1 MTDFDKNMQQQ
12 QTDKLTI
19 INNECT
25 IKIKAFMFT
34 SYIFTK
40 NKMLIKV
47 LSLVLLLAIS
57 AQCAPETDLHPAG
70 SLHYEYGRHYNY
82 GHHHVPY
89 GHGYAHKYD

>member
-1 MTDFDKNMQQQ
+1 
-12 QTDKLTI
+12 
-19 INNECT
+19 
-25 IKIKAFMFT
+25 
-34 SYIFTK
+34 
-40 NKMLIKV
+40 MLIKG